1 MDHEKFFSAVRMSL
15 FGGRL
20 STSQVDGMEAILT
33 AWAGGPFDPR
43 WLAYMLATVY
53 HETDKAMCAVSENLN
68 YSATGLRSTF
78 SKYFNAE
85 EAVTYSRQPRR
96 IANRA
101 YANRMGN
108 GDEASDDGW
117 RYRGRGLV
125 QITGRDNYIKYG
137 IADDPDKALDSH
149 KAIEI
154 LFDGMVKG
162 RFTGRKLADYFSAT
176 GSDWIGARRII
187 NGTDRAIEIG
197 DFAKK
202 FAAAVERARQA

>member
-1 MDHEKFFSAVRMSL
+1 MNHETFFSAVRTSL
-15 FGGRL
+15 FSGRL
-20 STSQVDGMEAILT
+20 SKNQVNGTGAILA
-33 AWAGGPFDPR
+33 AWVAAPFDPR

-68 YSATGLRSTF
+68 YSATGLQATF
-78 SKYFNAE
+78 PKYFSTVQA
-85 EAVTYSRQPRR
+85 ATYSRQPRR

-125 QITGRDNYIKYG
+125 QITGKDNYAKYG
-137 IADDPDKALDSH
+137 IADDPDTALDPS

-154 LFDGMVKG
+154 LFDGMING
-162 RFTGRKLADYFSAT
+162 RFTGKKLADYFSAT
-176 GSDWIGARRII
+176 GSDWLGARRII
-187 NGTDRAIEIG
+187 NGTDRAIDIAG
-197 DFAKK
+197 FAKK
-202 FAAAVERARQA
+202 FAAAIERAR